1 MFGYTGTG
9 GNGLVTALSMNGW
22 VQCMQFLPLSLEGTK
37 VWGSHAGA
45 EQFLCASVLVV
56 MNTV

>member
-9 GNGLVTALSMNGW
+9 GGGFCIALSIRG
-22 VQCMQFLPLSLEGTK
+22 VVRQRRVLPLSLEGTN
-37 VWGSHAGA
+37 VRGSWAGA
-45 EQFLCASVLVV
+45 EQFLCVSSSVV